1 MEPAGD
7 HQDDLQVA
15 VVMVAFPC
23 QSHLNQLLQLS
34 TMIASYGLQIHFVGS
49 ATHNRQAKL
58 RSNGLKPNSRIQF
71 HDLPTPPIAALDPDP
86 NASDKLPFHLYP
98 AVQAYANLR
107 KPVLGLVEE
116 LSLKTRRVVIIYDRL
131 MFEAVGDAVSVHS
144 VEAYAFNCLSAFT
157 LFFVRWETMGK
168 PFVVEGP
175 LKDPPPATELM
186 PEEVLQLLASRSFKE
201 RAGEIHNTSR
211 SIDGTYIDLLSREEI
226 SGSSKQQWAIRPTFL
241 QADSTAN
248 NDRKPRHKC
257 LEWLDKQAPGSV
269 IYVSFGT
276 TTSFTNEEAREIAI
290 GLEQSKQKFILVL
303 RDADKADIFAAKDR
317 KIELSEGFEERVQEN
332 GMVVRDWAPQLEIL
346 SHKST
351 GGFMSHC
358 GWNSCFE
365 SLLTGV
371 PVAAWPMHSDQ
382 PLNALFLTRVLK
394 TGLLV
399 REWAERKELVTASVI
414 KNVVERLMASE
425 EGVEIRK
432 SAEELSAAIKVSMD
446 EGGEA
451 GCPDMESFISHITR

>member
-1 MEPAGD
+1 MEPGD

-15 VVMVAFPC
+15 VVMVALPC

-49 ATHNRQAKL
+49 ASHNRQAKL
-58 RSNGLKPNSRIQF
+58 RSNGLKPNSRLQF

-86 NASDKLPFHLYP
+86 NTPDKLPFHLYP

-107 KPVLGLVEE
+107 RPVLGLVEE
-116 LSLKTRRVVIIYDRL
+116 LSLKTRRIVIIYDRL
-131 MFEAVGDAVSVHS
+131 MFEAVRDAVSVQN

-168 PFVVEGP
+168 PFEVEGP
-175 LKDPPPATELM
+175 LKDSPPTPELM
-186 PEEVLQLLASRSFKE
+186 PEGVLQLLASSSFKE

-211 SIDGTYIDLLSREEI
+211 SIEGTYIELLSREEI
-226 SGSSKQQWAIRPTFL
+226 SGSSKPQWAIRPSFL

-290 GLEQSKQKFILVL
+290 GLEYSKQKFILVL
-303 RDADKADIFAAKDR
+303 RDADKADIFAGR
-317 KIELSEGFEERVQEN
+317 KKRPEGFEERVQEN

-346 SHKST
+346 AHKST

-358 GWNSCFE
+358 GWNSCLE

-414 KNVVERLMASE
+414 QNVVERLMASE
-425 EGVEIRK
+425 EGDVIRK
-432 SAEELSAAIKVSMD
+432 RAEELSAAIEVSID

-451 GCPDMESFISHITR
+451 GCPDLESFVAHFTR